1 MTEIR
6 DQFLSAMSAAG
17 TTVYVVTTDG
27 DGGRNGVTV
36 SAMSSV
42 SADMDDPTL
51 LVCIHHLSP
60 AAEAI
65 QANQAFA
72 VNMLR
77 SHQSAISDVFA
88 GRSKAGDDKFSHVN
102 WHSMET
108 GAPVL
113 TDALV
118 SFDCRLHQVERV
130 GTHYIMIGAVVAIH
144 HPEEGDALVY
154 SKRSYGRFEKI
165 A

>member
-27 DGGRNGVTV
+27 KGGRNGVTV

-42 SADMDDPTL
+42 SADMDAPTL

-60 AAEAI
+60 AADAI
-65 QANQAFA
+65 KANKTFA

-77 SHQSAISDVFA
+77 SHQSTISDVFA
-88 GRSKAGDDKFSHVN
+88 GRSNAGEDKFSHVN
-102 WHSMET
+102 WHTIET
-108 GAPVL
+108 GSPVL

-118 SFDCRLHQVERV
+118 SLDCRLHQVERV
-130 GTHYIMIGAVVAIH
+130 GTHYIMIGAVVAIQ

>member
-1 MTEIR
+1 
-6 DQFLSAMSAAG
+6 
-17 TTVYVVTTDG
+17 
-27 DGGRNGVTV
+27 
-36 SAMSSV
+36 
-42 SADMDDPTL
+42 L

-60 AAEAI
+60 AADAI
-65 QANQAFA
+65 KANKTFA

-88 GRSKAGDDKFSHVN
+88 GRSNAGEDKFSHVN
-102 WHSMET
+102 WHTIET
-108 GAPVL
+108 GSPVL

-118 SFDCRLHQVERV
+118 SLDCRLHQVERV